1 MCSLCQ
7 YLFNGSTDFKREI
20 HCELLPTFVKLK
32 HCPRKLTQCPA
43 GPSLTLSVFYFFS
56 VKCLYYV
63 HVKIFIIWYIVLACR
78 FDTMPKK
85 FKKRPEIST
94 PQNFEHRVHTGFDT
108 EQGKYVGLPP
118 QWAGLIIPE
127 EKTERRRPLI
137 DPSSITHTEIA
148 PLKVNWF
155 TVLSRMYT
163 SQKNSHMSTKN
174 LIGWTDIYCLCSLF
188 G

>member
-1 MCSLCQ
+1 MLCT
-7 YLFNGSTDFKREI
+7 LKPLARFKKALAQGTCWAMGFVSPWAWI
-20 HCELLPTFVKLK
+20 FFSELSIF
-32 HCPRKLTQCPA
+32 
-43 GPSLTLSVFYFFS
+43 SFYQPMTYGWSQSEKTMYSFLS

-63 HVKIFIIWYIVLACR
+63 HVKVFIIWYIVLASR

-94 PQNFEHRVHTGFDT
+94 PQNFEHRVHTGFDS

-148 PLKVNWF
+148 PLKVIGF
-155 TVLSRMYT
+155 IVLVGWVNYIWSWCFLLDD
-163 SQKNSHMSTKN
+163 
-174 LIGWTDIYCLCSLF
+174 LIVM
-188 G
+188 